1 MPGIKSLHDL
11 VDDLLHDGRGLA
23 LGLVVGVAV
32 VGRVLRGLALG
43 HRLLDLAGRVLRGH
57 DLLEGGH
64 LARVEVVDELAHL
77 GHVVHD
83 HRVGG
88 GDVGLALRAVDLGK
102 ESQSYSLISHVL
114 LKTLF
119 RGYMTTLF

>member
-11 VDDLLHDGRGLA
+11 VDDLLHDGGRGLA

-43 HRLLDLAGRVLRGH
+43 HRLLDLAGRVLRGN

-77 GHVVHD
+77 RHVLHD
-83 HRVGG
+83 HGVGG
-88 GDVGLALRAVDLGK
+88 GHVGLAFCTVDLEEG
-102 ESQSYSLISHVL
+102 EMRGVSLIGHNQ
-114 LKTLF
+114 
-119 RGYMTTLF
+119 